1 MGSTNNADYWMK
13 HHPTVHHC
21 NVCAEFLTPEK
32 LLELRAHKFN
42 NSDINENQT
51 GMIKMISNLKFE
63 LLMLTMQSRA
73 EHQIFPWKNVLIKLM
88 TIFSHNSIY
97 LPHSSN
103 QLLLRGQECL
113 HIDSDNKIHK
123 KSPHCGHKRKA
134 NKRKNKEGKPGQET
148 PKVRTLQPTKLWL
161 TMKRIQWSLRMR
173 RIMS

>member
-1 MGSTNNADYWMK
+1 
-13 HHPTVHHC
+13 
-21 NVCAEFLTPEK
+21 
-32 LLELRAHKFN
+32 
-42 NSDINENQT
+42 
-51 GMIKMISNLKFE
+51 
-63 LLMLTMQSRA
+63 MLTMQSRA

-173 RIMS
+173 RIMSWGGLCRFGPPARVAQQTIPHNSHKKIDHAKAARWSAFHMYGQLGLAL